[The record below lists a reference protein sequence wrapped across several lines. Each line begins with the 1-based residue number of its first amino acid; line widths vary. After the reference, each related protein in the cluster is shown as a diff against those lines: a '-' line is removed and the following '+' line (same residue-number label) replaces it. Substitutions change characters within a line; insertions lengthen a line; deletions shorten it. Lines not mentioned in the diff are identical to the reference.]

1 MIKFNFKYID
11 SRLPNEEVV
20 TYLVHKTRHFKTENP
35 NTIYK
40 FLKIHGL
47 EKEYPQSSFI
57 LNPKDLF
64 KNEIGAERYE
74 IYTYIKL
81 CSFRSYISYLESR
94 KSNIAIPL
102 IEDCMDIS
110 KLKFNR
116 LLTVTDS
123 HIDFIYE

>member
-20 TYLVHKTRHFKTENP
+20 TYLVQKTRNFRTENP
-35 NTIYK
+35 NLIYK
-40 FLKIHGL
+40 YLRIYGL
-47 EKEYPQSSFI
+47 EKWQPQSSFI
-57 LNPKDLF
+57 LNPKELF
-64 KNEIGAERYE
+64 KNEAGAERYE

-81 CSFRSYISYLESR
+81 CSFRSYISYLESK
-94 KSNIAIPL
+94 KSNIATAL
-102 IEDCMDIS
+102 VEDCMDIS

-123 HIDFIYE
+123 HIDFKYE